1 MWLHFFWFGFLY
13 LAIIYVPGL
22 LISRAIRLRVD
33 LALFAAPAISI
44 AFYAM
49 MFILFGMMG
58 MACSLSSCL
67 SAILIVCIV
76 FLVIGRRLFGT
87 SEFDGGI
94 VLSPRCVLLLG
105 AVYIIISFSL
115 YFLLF
120 YRRFQ
125 DPSFMIQGFDTLFHV
140 NLIRSFFDSQ
150 NFSSLTASLYQSGL
164 SPFSQSSGGFYPSA
178 WHGLCALA
186 LEVSFEELNIAA
198 NALNYVFAAVIYPS
212 GIFLLLLQ
220 LLKKQKGV
228 SCYIAGAFLS
238 ICTFAFPWAMLLRG
252 EQFPQFSSFALL
264 PLVVALV
271 IVAIDSKQWREKM
284 GFVFISLLG
293 CVSLALLQTSSVFA
307 LFIFVSA
314 YITHCVYQH
323 FNKKSRRFAF
333 GVVCV
338 ALVGFGLVWLA
349 CYKMPFMRSLVEFEW
364 PSTMGIMEG
373 IASVFLFSF
382 SGEAP
387 LQPLLLIAFI
397 IGAFSI
403 VKNRKGI
410 HLILPWL
417 FFAMAYIASVSSDGT
432 YIKHILGGFWYT
444 DPARLSALTCIAS
457 IPVLCIGLDSV
468 LQKIALL
475 VHQKSLI
482 IPTVISAA
490 FCVAVIALPVSTMST
505 NASKSFN
512 GVICHSVDELIGT
525 DDAGIFSTSEKAFV
539 ARVLGEVDNNS
550 VIVNCP
556 DDGSAFA
563 YADDDANVLYRRNY
577 ADTKGE
583 SLESK
588 IIRHNLKN
596 IAANES
602 VQAIVERWNIR
613 YVLQLTSPDGEGS
626 FHTYKLDD
634 WDGIQLINES
644 TEGFNLVDQ
653 EGDMRLYE
661 IAKSDF

>member
-1 MWLHFFWFGFLY
+1 MWLHFFLFGVLY

-22 LISRAIRLRVD
+22 LISRAIGLRVD
-33 LALFAAPAISI
+33 LALFAAPAVSI
-44 AFYAM
+44 ACYAIL
-49 MFILFGMMG
+49 FILFGIMG
-58 MACSLSSCL
+58 VACSLSSCL
-67 SAILIVCIV
+67 FAMLVACLA
-76 FLVIGRRLFGT
+76 FLVIGRRFFGKN
-87 SEFDGGI
+87 EFDGGI
-94 VLSPRCVLLLG
+94 TLSPHRIILLG
-105 AVYIIISFSL
+105 AVYITISLLL
-115 YFLLF
+115 YFFLF
-120 YRRFQ
+120 YRRYQ

-186 LEVSFEELNIAA
+186 LEANSGELNVAA
-198 NALNYVFAAVIYPS
+198 NALNYVFAAVMYPS
-212 GIFLLLLQ
+212 GIFSLLLQ
-220 LLKKQKGV
+220 FLKKQKG
-228 SCYIAGAFLS
+228 SNCYIAGAFLS

-264 PLVVALV
+264 PLVVSL
-271 IVAIDSKQWREKM
+271 AIAAVDSKRWREKL
-284 GFVFISLLG
+284 GFVFVSLFG
-293 CVSLALLQTSSVFA
+293 CISLALLQTSSVFA

-314 YITHCVYQH
+314 YIAHCVYQH
-323 FNKKSRRFAF
+323 CNKKSRKYSI
-333 GVVCV
+333 GVVC
-338 ALVGFGLVWLA
+338 AAFVGFGLVWLV

-364 PSTMGIMEG
+364 PSTMGVMEG

-387 LQPLLLIAFI
+387 LQPLLLIVFVV
-397 IGAFSI
+397 GAFSI
-403 VKNRKGI
+403 IKNRKGFY
-410 HLILPWL
+410 LILPWL

-457 IPVLCIGLDSV
+457 IPILCIGFDAI
-468 LQKIALL
+468 LQKTALL

-482 IPTVISAA
+482 IPAVVSAV
-490 FCVAVIALPVSTMST
+490 FCAAVIALPTLTIST

-512 GVICHSVDELIGT
+512 GVICHSVDELIGS
-525 DDAGIFSTSEKAFV
+525 DNVGIYSTSEKAFV

-550 VIVNCP
+550 VMVNCP

-577 ADTKGE
+577 ADAKGE

-588 IIRHNLKN
+588 IIRHNLNN
-596 IAANES
+596 IATNES

-613 YVLQLTSPDGEGS
+613 YVLQLTSPDGKGS

>member
-1 MWLHFFWFGFLY
+1 MWLHFFLFGTLY
-13 LAIIYVPGL
+13 LAIIYIPGL

-33 LALFAAPAISI
+33 LALFAAPAVGI
-44 AFYAM
+44 ACYAIL
-49 MFILFGMMG
+49 FILFGMMG
-58 MACSLSSCL
+58 VACSLGSCFPT
-67 SAILIVCIV
+67 ILIASLV
-76 FLVIGRRLFGT
+76 FLVIGKRFFGT
-87 SEFDGGI
+87 AEFDGGI
-94 VLSPRCVLLLG
+94 ALSPHRVLLIG
-105 AVYIIISFSL
+105 AVYIIISSL
-115 YFLLF
+115 LCFFLF

-125 DPSFMIQGFDTLFHV
+125 DPSFMIQGFDTLYHV
-140 NLIRSFFDSQ
+140 NLVRSFFDSQ

-186 LEVSFEELNIAA
+186 LEVNSEELNIAA

-220 LLKKQKGV
+220 LLKKQEGL

-238 ICTFAFPWAMLLRG
+238 ICLFAFPWAMLLRG

-264 PLVVALV
+264 PLVVSLAVMTL
-271 IVAIDSKQWREKM
+271 DSKRWKERLA
-284 GFVFISLLG
+284 FIFASLLG
-293 CVSLALLQTSSVFA
+293 CISLVLLQTSSLFA

-314 YITHCVYQH
+314 YITHCVYQRC
-323 FNKKSRRFAF
+323 NMRGRRFAL

-338 ALVGFGLVWLA
+338 VLVVLGLVWLV

-364 PSTMGIMEG
+364 PGTMGFKEAI
-373 IASVFLFSF
+373 ISVLLFSF
-382 SGEAP
+382 SADVP
-387 LQPLLLIAFI
+387 FQPLLSIALVV
-397 IGAFSI
+397 GVVCV
-403 VKNRKGI
+403 VKNRKGFY
-410 HLILPWL
+410 LILPWL

-432 YIKHILGGFWYT
+432 HVKHILGGFWYT
-444 DPARLSALTCIAS
+444 DPARLGALTCIAS
-457 IPVLCIGLDSV
+457 IPILCIGFDAM
-468 LQKIALL
+468 LQKTASL

-482 IPTVISAA
+482 IPAIVSTV
-490 FCVAVIALPVSTMST
+490 FCAAVIALPALTMST

-512 GVICHSVDELIGT
+512 GVICQSVDELIGSG
-525 DDAGIFSTSEKAFV
+525 DAGIYSINEKAFV
-539 ARVLGEVDNNS
+539 ARALEEVDNDS

-577 ADTKGE
+577 ADAKGE
-583 SLESK
+583 SLDSK

-596 IAANES
+596 IATNES
-602 VQAIVERWNIR
+602 VQSIVERWNIR
-613 YVLQLTSPDGEGS
+613 YVLQLTNSDGKGA

-634 WDGIQLINES
+634 WDGIQLINDS
-644 TEGFNLVDQ
+644 TEGFRLVEQ

-661 IAKSDF
+661 IIE